1 MLENIYIIDYYLD
14 SRHKHAIILEL
25 KVITTKK
32 GAVLIA
38 AAKVEL

>member
-1 MLENIYIIDYYLD
+1 MLENICIADYYLD
-14 SRHKHAIILEL
+14 SRYKYTIILEL